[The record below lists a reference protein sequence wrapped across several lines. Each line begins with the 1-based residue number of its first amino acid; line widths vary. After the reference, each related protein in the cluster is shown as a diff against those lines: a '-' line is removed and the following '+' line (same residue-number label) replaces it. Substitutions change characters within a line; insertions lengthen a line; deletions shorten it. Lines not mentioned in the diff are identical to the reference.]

1 MINRENKIHPRA
13 PREIN
18 KIPFILNELLQMT
31 MYLDASTIHINVPC
45 G

>member
-18 KIPFILNELLQMT
+18 KIPFILNELHMT
-31 MYLDASTIHINVPC
+31 MYLDASTIHINVPY